1 MMERGNRGFS
11 AAGLRGLRE
20 VLARHVESGRI
31 PGLVALAGRDG
42 RTHAEAIGTTR
53 RDGGAPRRRRTVLR
67 PVAVTAL
74 AAGLL
79 AGTIAPAVATTGAAA
94 ADSSAAVPKAAA
106 GQDRAELQKAVQAF
120 VDAGFLGVQVRVH
133 DERGEWASGAGQRKL
148 DASAKPP
155 TNGHFWVGS
164 VTKTF
169 HATVVLQ
176 LVAEGKIGLDAPV
189 AGYLPKLGLDRRI
202 TVRMLLQHTSGLFNY
217 TGDLDPDGTWVPGL
231 PATGKEWLDNR
242 FHSYRPQELVRFAL
256 SKPAKFAPGT
266 DWSYSNTNYTL
277 ARLLIEKVTGRS
289 FDAELKRRIVS
300 PLGLK
305 GTVVP
310 GNRTQLPAPYA
321 HGYFRYQDAGQWKV
335 ADVSRQNPSLLAGA
349 GDMISTTKDLHTFFS
364 ALNGGKL
371 LPAKLLAE
379 MHEPHPKSDPLY
391 GHYGLGLFVKDLD
404 PACGTVLNHNGSPPA
419 GYAALMYSSPD
430 GHKTLTASLTSG
442 DAAFDL
448 AAYPKLLDGLVKAA
462 FCGGQTTS

>member
-1 MMERGNRGFS
+1 M
-11 AAGLRGLRE
+11 
-20 VLARHVESGRI
+20 LARHVETVPI
-31 PGLVALAGRDG
+31 PGRVPGPARRSGQAHAG
-42 RTHAEAIGTTR
+42 AIGTMR
-53 RDGGAPRRRRTVLR
+53 RDGAGPRRRHTVFR

-79 AGTIAPAVATTGAAA
+79 AGTIAPAVAS
-94 ADSSAAVPKAAA
+94 ADSNTAVPKAAA
-106 GQDRAELQKAVQAF
+106 GQDRPELQQAIQAF
-120 VDAGFLGVQVRVH
+120 VDAGFLGVQLRVH
-133 DERGEWASGAGQRKL
+133 DERGEWVGGAGARKL
-148 DASAKPP
+148 GAGAKPP
-155 TNGHFWVGS
+155 SNGHFWVGS

-169 HATVVLQ
+169 VATVVLQ

-189 AGYLPKLGLDRRI
+189 ARYLPKLGLDRRI

-217 TGDLDPDGTWVPGL
+217 TGDLDPDGKWVPGL

-256 SKPAKFAPGT
+256 SKPRKFAPGT

-277 ARLLIEKVTGRS
+277 ARLLIEKVAGRS
-289 FDAELKRRIVS
+289 FDAELKRRIVR
-300 PLGLK
+300 PLELK

-349 GDMISTTKDLHTFFS
+349 GDMISTTQDLQTFFS

-371 LPAKLLAE
+371 LPAKLQAE
-379 MHEPHPKSDPLY
+379 MREPHAKSDPLY
-391 GHYGLGLFVKDLD
+391 GRYGLGMFVQDLG

-430 GHKTLTASLTSG
+430 GSKTLTASVTTG
-442 DAAFDL
+442 DAPFDL
-448 AAYPKLLDGLVKAA
+448 ATYPKLLNGLVKAA
-462 FCGGQTTS
+462 FCDEPAAS

>member
-1 MMERGNRGFS
+1 M
-11 AAGLRGLRE
+11 
-20 VLARHVESGRI
+20 SGS
-31 PGLVALAGRDG
+31 L
-42 RTHAEAIGTTR
+42 H
-53 RDGGAPRRRRTVLR
+53 TVKIFR

-79 AGTIAPAVATTGAAA
+79 AGSATPAVAT
-94 ADSSAAVPKAAA
+94 ADVPAPDSRVAVSKAAA
-106 GQDRAELQKAVQAF
+106 GQDRPELQKAIQAF
-120 VDAGFLGVQVRVH
+120 ADAGFLGVQVRVN
-133 DERGEWASGAGQRKL
+133 DERGEWAGSAGVRKL
-148 DASAKPP
+148 GANAKPP

-189 AGYLPKLGLDRRI
+189 ASYLPKLGLDRRI

-217 TGDLDPDGTWVPGL
+217 TGDLDPEGTWVPGL

-242 FHSYRPQELVRFAL
+242 FHSYRPEELVQFAL

-277 ARLLIEKVTGRS
+277 ARLLIEKVTGHS
-289 FDAELKRRIVS
+289 FDAELKRRIVR

-310 GNRTQLPAPYA
+310 GNRTQLPRPYA
-321 HGYFRYQDAGQWKV
+321 HGYLRYQDADQWKV
-335 ADVSRQNPSLLAGA
+335 VDVSRQNPSLLAGA
-349 GDMISTTKDLHTFFS
+349 GDMISTTQDLHTFFS

-379 MHEPHPKSDPLY
+379 MRKPHPKSDPLY
-391 GHYGLGLFVKDLD
+391 GRYGLGMFVQDLG
-404 PACGTVLNHNGSPPA
+404 PTCGTVLNHNGSPPA
-419 GYAALMYSSPD
+419 GYAALMYSTPD
-430 GHKTLTASLTSG
+430 GSKTLTASLTAG

-448 AAYPKLLDGLVKAA
+448 ATYPKMLDGLVKAA
-462 FCGGQTTS
+462 FCGGQAAS

>member
-1 MMERGNRGFS
+1 M
-11 AAGLRGLRE
+11 
-20 VLARHVESGRI
+20 
-31 PGLVALAGRDG
+31 
-42 RTHAEAIGTTR
+42 
-53 RDGGAPRRRRTVLR
+53 
-67 PVAVTAL
+67 AVTAL
-74 AAGLL
+74 AAALL
-79 AGTIAPAVATTGAAA
+79 AGTTAPAAATAGAAP
-94 ADSSAAVPKAAA
+94 ADSGAAVPKAAA
-106 GQDRAELQKAVQAF
+106 GQDRPELQKAIQAF
-120 VDAGFLGVQVRVH
+120 VDAGFLGVQLRVH
-133 DERGEWASGAGQRKL
+133 DERGEWAGSAGVRKL
-148 DASAKPP
+148 GTSAKPP

-176 LVAEGKIGLDAPV
+176 LVAKGKIGLDAPV
-189 AGYLPKLGLDRRI
+189 ARYLPKLGLDRRI

-242 FHSYRPQELVRFAL
+242 FHSYRPEELVRFAL

-277 ARLLIEKVTGRS
+277 ARLLIEKVTGHS
-289 FDAELKRRIVS
+289 FDAELKRRIVG

-335 ADVSRQNPSLLAGA
+335 ADVSRQNLSLVAGA
-349 GDMISTTKDLHTFFS
+349 GDMLSTTHDLHTFFS
-364 ALNGGKL
+364 ALNAGKL

-379 MHEPHPKSDPLY
+379 MRTPHPKSDPLY
-391 GHYGLGLFVKDLD
+391 GRYGLGMFVQDLG
-404 PACGTVLNHNGSPPA
+404 PACGTVLNHNGNPPG

-430 GHKTLTASLTSG
+430 GSTTLTASLTAG

-448 AAYPKLLDGLVKAA
+448 AKYPKLLDGLVKAA
-462 FCGGQTTS
+462 FCGGQTAS

>member
-1 MMERGNRGFS
+1 MSASPHSGRNNRG
-11 AAGLRGLRE
+11 RTPR
-20 VLARHVESGRI
+20 
-31 PGLVALAGRDG
+31 ALW
-42 RTHAEAIGTTR
+42 
-53 RDGGAPRRRRTVLR
+53 
-67 PVAVTAL
+67 PVTVTAL
-74 AAGLL
+74 AAVLL
-79 AGTIAPAVATTGAAA
+79 AAPAGSTAAA
-94 ADSSAAVPKAAA
+94 KAAA
-106 GQDRAELQKAVQAF
+106 GQDRPELRKAIQAF
-120 VDAGFLGVQVRVH
+120 VDAGFLGVQLRVH
-133 DERGEWASGAGQRKL
+133 DERGEWVGSAGARKL
-148 DASAKPP
+148 GASAKPP

-176 LVAEGKIGLDAPV
+176 LVAKGKIKLDAPV
-189 AGYLPKLGLDRRI
+189 SDYLPELGLDRRI

-242 FHSYRPQELVRFAL
+242 FHSYRPEELVRFAL
-256 SKPAKFAPGT
+256 SKPARFEPGT

-277 ARLLIEKVTGRS
+277 ARLLIEKVTGHS
-289 FDAELKRRIVS
+289 FDAELKRRIVG

-310 GNRTQLPAPYA
+310 GDRTQLPAPYA

-335 ADVSRQNPSLLAGA
+335 VDVSRQNLSLVAGA

-379 MHEPHPKSDPLY
+379 MRKPHPKSDPLY
-391 GHYGLGLFVKDLD
+391 GHYGLGTFVQDLG
-404 PACGTVLNHNGSPPA
+404 PACGTVLNHNGNPPG
-419 GYAALMYSSPD
+419 GYAALMYSTPD
-430 GHKTLTASLTSG
+430 GSKTLTASLTAG
-442 DAAFDL
+442 DAAFDI
-448 AAYPKLLDGLVKAA
+448 ATYPKMLDGLVKAA
-462 FCGGQTTS
+462 FCGGQARSAD

>member
-1 MMERGNRGFS
+1 MGRSLHTVKSSRGRAF
-11 AAGLRGLRE
+11 
-20 VLARHVESGRI
+20 
-31 PGLVALAGRDG
+31 
-42 RTHAEAIGTTR
+42 R
-53 RDGGAPRRRRTVLR
+53 RAT
-67 PVAVTAL
+67 VTAL
-74 AAGLL
+74 AAALL
-79 AGTIAPAVATTGAAA
+79 AGAATPAVATAH
-94 ADSSAAVPKAAA
+94 SSTALSEAVAR
-106 GQDRAELQKAVQAF
+106 QDRPELRKAMQAF
-120 VDAGFLGVQVRVH
+120 VDAGFLGVQLRVN
-133 DERGEWASGAGQRKL
+133 DERGEWVGSAGARKL
-148 DASAKPP
+148 GTSAKPP

-169 HATVVLQ
+169 HATVALQ
-176 LVAEGKIGLDAPV
+176 LVAEGKIGLDDPV
-189 AGYLPKLGLDRRI
+189 AGSLPEFGLDRRI

-217 TGDLDPDGTWVPGL
+217 TGDLDADGTWMPGL

-242 FHSYRPQELVRFAL
+242 FHSYRPEELVRFAL

-277 ARLLIEKVTGRS
+277 IRLLIEKVTGHS
-289 FDAELKRRIVS
+289 FGAELKRRILL

-349 GDMISTTKDLHTFFS
+349 GDMISTTRDLHTFFS

-371 LPAKLLAE
+371 LPAELLAE
-379 MHEPHPKSDPLY
+379 MRKPHPKSDPLY
-391 GHYGLGLFVKDLD
+391 GRYGLGMFVKDLG

-419 GYAALMYSSPD
+419 GYAALMYSTPD
-430 GHKTLTASLTSG
+430 GGKTLTASLTTG

-448 AAYPKLLDGLVKAA
+448 ATYAQMLDGLVKAA
-462 FCGGQTTS
+462 FCGGQTGSADEAKPAE

>member
-1 MMERGNRGFS
+1 M
-11 AAGLRGLRE
+11 
-20 VLARHVESGRI
+20 SGS
-31 PGLVALAGRDG
+31 L
-42 RTHAEAIGTTR
+42 H
-53 RDGGAPRRRRTVLR
+53 TVKIFR

-79 AGTIAPAVATTGAAA
+79 AGSATPAVAT
-94 ADSSAAVPKAAA
+94 ADVPAPDSRVAVSKAAA
-106 GQDRAELQKAVQAF
+106 GQDRPELQKAIQAF
-120 VDAGFLGVQVRVH
+120 ADAGFLGVQVRVN
-133 DERGEWASGAGQRKL
+133 DERGEWAGSAGVRKL
-148 DASAKPP
+148 GANAKPP

-189 AGYLPKLGLDRRI
+189 ASYLPKLGLDRRI

-217 TGDLDPDGTWVPGL
+217 TGDLDPEGTWVPGL

-242 FHSYRPQELVRFAL
+242 FHSYRPEELVQFAL

-277 ARLLIEKVTGRS
+277 ARLLIEKVTGHS
-289 FDAELKRRIVS
+289 FDAELKRRIVR

-310 GNRTQLPAPYA
+310 GNRTQLPRPYS
-321 HGYFRYQDAGQWKV
+321 HGYLRYQDADQWKV
-335 ADVSRQNPSLLAGA
+335 VDVSRQNPSLLAGA
-349 GDMISTTKDLHTFFS
+349 GDMISTTQDLHTFFS

-379 MHEPHPKSDPLY
+379 MRKPHPKSAPLY
-391 GHYGLGLFVKDLD
+391 GRYGLGMFVQDLG
-404 PACGTVLNHNGSPPA
+404 PTCGTVLNHNGSPPA
-419 GYAALMYSSPD
+419 GYAALMYSTPD
-430 GHKTLTASLTSG
+430 GSKTLTASLTAG

-448 AAYPKLLDGLVKAA
+448 ATYPKMLDGLVKAA
-462 FCGGQTTS
+462 FCGGQAAS

>member
-1 MMERGNRGFS
+1 M
-11 AAGLRGLRE
+11 
-20 VLARHVESGRI
+20 
-31 PGLVALAGRDG
+31 
-42 RTHAEAIGTTR
+42 
-53 RDGGAPRRRRTVLR
+53 
-67 PVAVTAL
+67 AVTAL

-79 AGTIAPAVATTGAAA
+79 AGTIAPAAATAGAATV
-94 ADSSAAVPKAAA
+94 DSSPAVSKAAA
-106 GQDRAELQKAVQAF
+106 GQDRPELQKAVQAF
-120 VDAGFLGVQVRVH
+120 VDAGLLGVQVRVH
-133 DERGEWASGAGQRKL
+133 DERGGWAGSAGRRKL
-148 DASAKPP
+148 GASAKPP

-169 HATVVLQ
+169 VATVVLQ
-176 LVAEGKIGLDAPV
+176 LVAEGEIGLDAPV
-189 AGYLPKLGLDRRI
+189 AGYLPTLGLDRRI

-256 SKPAKFAPGT
+256 SKPVKFAPGT

-289 FDAELKRRIVS
+289 FDAELKRRIVGS
-300 PLGLK
+300 LDLK

-310 GNRTQLPAPYA
+310 GDRTRLPAPYA
-321 HGYFRYQDAGQWKV
+321 HGYFRYQDTGQWKV

-364 ALNGGKL
+364 ALNGGEL

-379 MHEPHPKSDPLY
+379 MREPHPKSDPLY
-391 GHYGLGLFVKDLD
+391 GHYGLGMFVKDLG
-404 PACGTVLNHNGSPPA
+404 PACGTVLNHNGSPPG
-419 GYAALMYSSPD
+419 GYAALMYSTPD
-430 GHKTLTASLTSG
+430 GSRTLTASLTVG

-448 AAYPKLLDGLVKAA
+448 ATYPKLLDGLVKAA
-462 FCGGQTTS
+462 FCGGQAAS

>member
-1 MMERGNRGFS
+1 MAMGQS
-11 AAGLRGLRE
+11 L
-20 VLARHVESGRI
+20 
-31 PGLVALAGRDG
+31 
-42 RTHAEAIGTTR
+42 
-53 RDGGAPRRRRTVLR
+53 RTVKSNR
-67 PVAVTAL
+67 VRRAAVTAL
-74 AAGLL
+74 AAALL
-79 AGTIAPAVATTGAAA
+79 AGAATPAVATAGVADMTSGAAGSKA
-94 ADSSAAVPKAAA
+94 AD
-106 GQDRAELQKAVQAF
+106 GQDRPELQKAIQAF
-120 VDAGFLGVQVRVH
+120 VDAGFLGVQLRVH
-133 DERGEWASGAGQRKL
+133 DERGEWAGSAGVRKL
-148 DASAKPP
+148 GASAKPP

-189 AGYLPKLGLDRRI
+189 ARYLPKLGLDRRI

-242 FHSYRPQELVRFAL
+242 FHSYRPEELVRFAL

-277 ARLLIEKVTGRS
+277 ARLLIEKVTGHS
-289 FDAELKRRIVS
+289 FDAELKRRIVG

-310 GNRTQLPAPYA
+310 GNRTRLPAPYA

-335 ADVSRQNPSLLAGA
+335 ADVSRQNLSLVAGA
-349 GDMISTTKDLHTFFS
+349 GDMLSTTQDLHTFFS

-379 MHEPHPKSDPLY
+379 MRNPHPKSDPLY
-391 GHYGLGLFVKDLD
+391 GRYGLGMFVQDLG
-404 PACGTVLNHNGSPPA
+404 PACGTVLNHNGNPPG
-419 GYAALMYSSPD
+419 GYAALMYSTPD
-430 GHKTLTASLTSG
+430 GSKTLTASLTAG

-448 AAYPKLLDGLVKAA
+448 TKYPKMLDGLVKAA
-462 FCGGQTTS
+462 LCGQAGSADEAKPAE

>member
-1 MMERGNRGFS
+1 MS
-11 AAGLRGLRE
+11 
-20 VLARHVESGRI
+20 ES
-31 PGLVALAGRDG
+31 L
-42 RTHAEAIGTTR
+42 H
-53 RDGGAPRRRRTVLR
+53 TVKIFR

-79 AGTIAPAVATTGAAA
+79 AGAATPAAA
-94 ADSSAAVPKAAA
+94 AVGVAAPDSRVAVSKAAA
-106 GQDRAELQKAVQAF
+106 GQDSPELQKAIQAL
-120 VDAGFLGVQVRVH
+120 VDAGFLGVQVRVN
-133 DERGEWASGAGQRKL
+133 DERGEWVGSAGVRKL
-148 DASAKPP
+148 GANAKPP

-242 FHSYRPQELVRFAL
+242 FHSYRPEELVQFAL

-277 ARLLIEKVTGRS
+277 TRLLIEEVTGHS
-289 FDAELKRRIVS
+289 FDAELKRRIVG

-310 GNRTQLPAPYA
+310 GNRTQLPRPYA
-321 HGYFRYQDAGQWKV
+321 HGYFRYQDASQWKV

-349 GDMISTTKDLHTFFS
+349 GDMISTTQDLHTFFS

-379 MHEPHPKSDPLY
+379 MRKPHPKSDPLY
-391 GHYGLGLFVKDLD
+391 GRYGLGMFVKDLG
-404 PACGTVLNHNGSPPA
+404 PTCGTVLNHNGSPPA
-419 GYAALMYSSPD
+419 GYAALMYSTPD
-430 GHKTLTASLTSG
+430 GSKTLTASLTAG

-448 AAYPKLLDGLVKAA
+448 ATYPKLLDGLVKAA
-462 FCGGQTTS
+462 FCGGQAAS

>member
-1 MMERGNRGFS
+1 MGQSLPTVKSTKVRRPWAVRR
-11 AAGLRGLRE
+11 AAVT
-20 VLARHVESGRI
+20 VLA
-31 PGLVALAGRDG
+31 
-42 RTHAEAIGTTR
+42 
-53 RDGGAPRRRRTVLR
+53 
-67 PVAVTAL
+67 
-74 AAGLL
+74 AALL
-79 AGTIAPAVATTGAAA
+79 AGAATPASAT
-94 ADSSAAVPKAAA
+94 ADSTAAPKAAA
-106 GQDRAELQKAVQAF
+106 GQDRPELQKAIQAF
-120 VDAGFLGVQVRVH
+120 VDAGFLGVQLRVH
-133 DERGEWASGAGQRKL
+133 DERGEWVGSAGLRKL
-148 DASAKPP
+148 GTSAKPP

-176 LVAEGKIGLDAPV
+176 LVAKGKIGLDTPV
-189 AGYLPKLGLDRRI
+189 ADYLPKLGLDRRI

-242 FHSYRPQELVRFAL
+242 FHSYRPEELVRFAL

-277 ARLLIEKVTGRS
+277 ARLLIEKVTGHS
-289 FDAELKRRIVS
+289 FDTELKRRLVG

-321 HGYFRYQDAGQWKV
+321 HGYFRFQDAGQWKV
-335 ADVSRQNPSLLAGA
+335 ADVSRQNLSLVAGA

-379 MHEPHPKSDPLY
+379 MRKPHPKSDPLY
-391 GHYGLGLFVKDLD
+391 GRYGLGMFVQDLG
-404 PACGTVLNHNGSPPA
+404 PACGTVLNHNGNPPG
-419 GYAALMYSSPD
+419 GYAALMYSTPD
-430 GHKTLTASLTSG
+430 GSKTLTASLTAG
-442 DAAFDL
+442 DAAFDI
-448 AAYPKLLDGLVKAA
+448 ATYPKMLDGLVRAA
-462 FCGGQTTS
+462 LCGGQAESADEAKPAE

>member
-1 MMERGNRGFS
+1 MKSNR
-11 AAGLRGLRE
+11 
-20 VLARHVESGRI
+20 V
-31 PGLVALAGRDG
+31 
-42 RTHAEAIGTTR
+42 R
-53 RDGGAPRRRRTVLR
+53 RPRAFPRA
-67 PVAVTAL
+67 AVTAL
-74 AAGLL
+74 AAALL
-79 AGTIAPAVATTGAAA
+79 AGAATPAAA
-94 ADSSAAVPKAAA
+94 TSDGSAAVPKAAVR
-106 GQDRAELQKAVQAF
+106 QDRPELQKAIQAF
-120 VDAGFLGVQVRVH
+120 VDAGFLGVQLRVN
-133 DERGEWASGAGQRKL
+133 DERGEWVGSAGVRKL
-148 DASAKPP
+148 GTSAKPP

-176 LVAEGKIGLDAPV
+176 LVAEGEIGLDDPV
-189 AGYLPKLGLDRRI
+189 AGHLPELGLDRRI

-217 TGDLDPDGTWVPGL
+217 TGDLDTDGTWVPGL

-242 FHSYRPQELVRFAL
+242 FHSYRPEELVRFAL

-277 ARLLIEKVTGRS
+277 ARLLIEKVTGHS
-289 FDAELKRRIVS
+289 FDAELKRRIVG

-310 GNRTQLPAPYA
+310 GNRTQLPRPYA

-349 GDMISTTKDLHTFFS
+349 GDMISTTQDLHTFFS

-379 MHEPHPKSDPLY
+379 MREPHPKSNPLY
-391 GHYGLGLFVKDLD
+391 GRYGLGMFVQDLG
-404 PACGTVLNHNGSPPA
+404 PGCGTVLNHNGSPPA
-419 GYAALMYSSPD
+419 GYAALMYSTPD
-430 GHKTLTASLTSG
+430 GGKTLTASLTAG

-448 AAYPKLLDGLVKAA
+448 ATYPKLLDGLVKAA
-462 FCGGQTTS
+462 FCGGQATS

>member
-1 MMERGNRGFS
+1 MMEHGNHGFS
-11 AAGLRGLRE
+11 AA
-20 VLARHVESGRI
+20 
-31 PGLVALAGRDG
+31 
-42 RTHAEAIGTTR
+42 AIGTMR
-53 RDGGAPRRRRTVLR
+53 RDGGAPRRRHTVFR
-67 PVAVTAL
+67 PVTVTAL
-74 AAGLL
+74 AAALL
-79 AGTIAPAVATTGAAA
+79 TGVATPAAASGVAA
-94 ADSSAAVPKAAA
+94 ADSSQAVPRAAA
-106 GQDRAELQKAVQAF
+106 GQDRPELQKAVQAF
-120 VDAGFLGVQVRVH
+120 LDAGFLGVQVRVN
-133 DERGEWASGAGQRKL
+133 DERGEWAASAGRRKL
-148 DASAKPP
+148 GASAKPP

-169 HATVVLQ
+169 VATVVLQ
-176 LVAEGKIGLDAPV
+176 LVAEGEIGLDDPV
-189 AGYLPKLGLDRRI
+189 AGYLPEFGLDRRI
-202 TVRMLLQHTSGLFNY
+202 TVRMLLQHTSGVFNH

-242 FHSYRPQELVRFAL
+242 FRSYRPQELVRFAL
-256 SKPAKFAPGT
+256 SKPVKFAPGT

-277 ARLLIEKVTGRS
+277 ARLLVEKVTGRS
-289 FDAELKRRIVS
+289 FDAELKRRIAR

-349 GDMISTTKDLHTFFS
+349 GDMISTTKDLQAFFS

-379 MHEPHPKSDPLY
+379 MREPHPKSDPLY
-391 GHYGLGLFVKDLD
+391 GRYGLGLFVKDLG

-419 GYAALMYSSPD
+419 GYGALMYSSPD
-430 GHKTLTASLTSG
+430 GARTLTASLTVG

-448 AAYPKLLDGLVKAA
+448 ATYPKLLDGLVKAA
-462 FCGGQTTS
+462 FCADAKPAE

>member
-1 MMERGNRGFS
+1 MNDSAIAAPGPRKAYRDKIVLGGLGRGW
-11 AAGLRGLRE
+11 
-20 VLARHVESGRI
+20 
-31 PGLVALAGRDG
+31 
-42 RTHAEAIGTTR
+42 
-53 RDGGAPRRRRTVLR
+53 RRRAFGR
-67 PVAVTAL
+67 VAVTAL
-74 AAGLL
+74 AAVLL
-79 AGTIAPAVATTGAAA
+79 AGAAAPAVATAG
-94 ADSSAAVPKAAA
+94 AAVPTAVT
-106 GQDRAELQKAVQAF
+106 GQDRPELQQAIQAF
-120 VDAGFLGVQVRVH
+120 VDAGLLGVQLRVH
-133 DERGEWASGAGQRKL
+133 DERGEWVGSVGARELGTN
-148 DASAKPP
+148 AKPP

-169 HATVVLQ
+169 VATVVLQ
-176 LVAEGKIGLDAPV
+176 LVAEKKITLDAPV

-202 TVRMLLQHTSGLFNY
+202 TARMLLQHTSGVFNY
-217 TGDLDPDGTWVPGL
+217 TGELDPDGAWVPGL

-277 ARLLIEKVTGRS
+277 ALLLIEKVTGRS
-289 FDAELKRRIVS
+289 FEAELKRRIVG

-321 HGYFRYQDAGQWKV
+321 HGYLRYQEAGRWKV
-335 ADVSRQNPSLLAGA
+335 ADVSRQNLSLLAGA
-349 GDMISTTKDLHTFFS
+349 GDMISTTRDLHTFFS

-371 LPAKLLAE
+371 LPAELLAE
-379 MHEPHPKSDPLY
+379 MRTPHPESDPLY
-391 GHYGLGLFVKDLD
+391 GRYGLGMFVQDLG
-404 PACGTVLNHNGSPPA
+404 PACGTVLNHNGSPPG

-430 GHKTLTASLTSG
+430 GSKTLTASLTVG

-448 AAYPKLLDGLVKAA
+448 ATYPKLLDGLVKAA
-462 FCGGQTTS
+462 FCGGQAAS